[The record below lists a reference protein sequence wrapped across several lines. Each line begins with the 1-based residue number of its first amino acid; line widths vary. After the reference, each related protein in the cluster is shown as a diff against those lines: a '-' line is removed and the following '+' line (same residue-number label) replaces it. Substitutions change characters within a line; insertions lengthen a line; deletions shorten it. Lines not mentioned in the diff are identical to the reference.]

1 MIALA
6 IILALFASPA
16 FCSPARPQ
24 RLDNPIYL
32 NAIAM
37 PAPCH
42 VIEGDCM
49 SACTMWLGYRWT
61 CVRPD
66 AELWFHAGSI
76 PVATETMFAIVSAAR
91 EAAGMAVHAFHHLVG
106 VLTLAVDPSWRSA
119 VLTDGAT
126 ATRNP
131 LS

>member
-16 FCSPARPQ
+16 FARP
-24 RLDNPIYL
+24 LDPGGSIDIYL
-32 NAIAM
+32 NAIVYARGR
-37 PAPCH
+37 H

-76 PVATETMFAIVSAAR
+76 PVATETMFAMYPPRVKRLVWPFMLS
-91 EAAGMAVHAFHHLVG
+91 HHLVG
-106 VLTLAVDPSWRSA
+106 VPGWQLIRLGVPRC
-119 VLTDGAT
+119 
-126 ATRNP
+126 
-131 LS
+131 